1 MNYQEEDIVI
11 EYYNNGKLESSAE
24 AAKIDSVKLLE
35 KSHLAAM
42 NMVIRTE
49 KAHVLYGI
57 TIYDENDNIIKQMLF
72 RNTCL
77 SDAQLYN
84 YVSKYP
90 TATPISSSF
99 SYKPIANLQ
108 PTVPL

>member
-1 MNYQEEDIVI
+1 MHKKWLRVELTNLYLRRKKGKDTKERRCYDILNYQEEDIVI

-49 KAHVLYGI
+49 KAHVLRPFQVLCKHKKLI
-57 TIYDENDNIIKQMLF
+57 
-72 RNTCL
+72 
-77 SDAQLYN
+77 
-84 YVSKYP
+84 
-90 TATPISSSF
+90 
-99 SYKPIANLQ
+99 
-108 PTVPL
+108 